1 MSAMN
6 ANDDLNASGNAS
18 GLPAPIPAP
27 SRAIEVI
34 PPLAWD
40 AGYAFPPKLEGPT
53 KGAWGFRFGLAAAV
67 GAAAIAASGATLAIA
82 SRHTAAE
89 FAQKAQETDT
99 LAQTVATLSARLD
112 SIEKAKPRD
121 DAADIRKALGD
132 LKSASSKDVDSAV
145 TRLSQRVDAL
155 DREQA
160 AKVDRIDRSTDSKAA
175 ELTARLDRLEKKVAT
190 APLPPPAPKVA
201 TARLAPSKFGAGV
214 SMETTGSI
222 ETAQRA
228 PERPVLRG
236 YVVVGA
242 RPDAAI
248 IADAWGEHAV
258 HIGDVVPGA
267 GRVERIERQGPAWVV
282 QTNAGLI
289 PPAGSEPD

>member
-6 ANDDLNASGNAS
+6 TSNSS

-40 AGYAFPPKLEGPT
+40 AGYEVPPRLEAP
-53 KGAWGFRFGLAAAV
+53 ARRPWGFRLGLAAVV
-67 GAAAIAASGATLAIA
+67 GAAAVAASGATLAIA

-89 FAQKAQETDT
+89 IAQKTRETNT

-112 SIEKAKPRD
+112 SIEKARPRD

-132 LKSASSKDVDSAV
+132 LKSASAKDVDSAL
-145 TRLSQRVDAL
+145 TRLSQRVDTL

-160 AKVDRIDRSTDSKAA
+160 AKVDRIDRSSDTKAA

-190 APLPPPAPKVA
+190 APPPPPPTPAPAPKVA
-201 TARLAPSKFGAGV
+201 SVKLAPSRFGAGV

-222 ETAQRA
+222 QTAQNA

-236 YVVVGA
+236 YVVLGA

-258 HIGDVVPGA
+258 HIGDIVPGA

-289 PPAGSEPD
+289 PPAGSDAD